1 MKLRN
6 LLYATM
12 VACVFASCSN
22 EDDPTPNPDPTP
34 EAAEATLEVQIKA
47 PLSSKATTMP
57 DVDSEIKSLQLIVF
71 DPTTENV
78 AYVGTTAGKAGENIA
93 VKTTVKAGS
102 QKVLVLANS
111 TKTITVGTS
120 MDNVINESKTFD
132 TENATN
138 GFSMNSGVFTV
149 NIEAGK
155 TNYVGYASEVV
166 KSEVD
171 AKTAVLL
178 TSDPVKLFRNV
189 GKVILKSAKISENID
204 KKRYPNAS
212 VKLKNVYLLHAHK
225 TTKLATEA
233 AWGPIN
239 VGGSYL
245 NGATT
250 DAYGKW
256 ATYMTDKTAIYPYL
270 STPVYAQE
278 EVYLKSLKDATEIT
292 EGTDA
297 FYAYE
302 NTEAKEGYRTLLVV
316 EADFSYKADD
326 AASATVSEGRF
337 YPIAVGYDNAVFNS
351 IGSDFTELRNGV
363 KLEGLLRNLQYEVSL
378 GIAGPGY
385 TTPFGPKGDE
395 DTSLDVEVKVVDF
408 GHVAQSEVIE

>member
-12 VACVFASCSN
+12 IACAFASCSN
-22 EDDPTPNPDPTP
+22 DDDPTPNPDPTP
-34 EAAEATLEVQIKA
+34 EAAEATLEVQIKT

-57 DVDSEIKSLQLIVF
+57 NEDDKINSLQLIVF

-111 TKTITVGTS
+111 TKTIAVGTS

-132 TENATN
+132 SENSTN

-155 TNYVGYASEVV
+155 TNYVGYANSGEVAE
-166 KSEVD
+166 EVT
-171 AKTAVLL
+171 AKTAVIL
-178 TSDPVKLFRNV
+178 TTDPVKLFRNV
-189 GKVILKSAKISENID
+189 GKVILKTVEISKSID
-204 KKRYPNAS
+204 KNRYPNAALT
-212 VKLKNVYLLHAHK
+212 LKNVYLLHAHK

-233 AWGPIN
+233 AWGAIN
-239 VGGSYL
+239 VTGSYL
-245 NGATT
+245 NGAT
-250 DAYGKW
+250 DENYGKW
-256 ATYMTDKTAIYPYL
+256 TAYMADKKEIYPYMK
-270 STPVYAQE
+270 SDYAE
-278 EVYLKSLKDATEIT
+278 EGAYVQSLGNVTSISNGDKT
-292 EGTDA
+292 

-302 NTEAKEGYRTLLVV
+302 NTEAEKGFRTLLVV
-316 EADFSYKADD
+316 EADFSYTTENGGTTT
-326 AASATVSEGRF
+326 SAGRF
-337 YPIAVGYDNAVFNS
+337 YPIAVGYT
-351 IGSDFTELRNGV
+351 GSDFGNIGDDFNGLRSGN
-363 KLEGLLRNLQYEVSL
+363 LSGLLRNLKYEVAL
-378 GIAGPGY
+378 GVKGPGY

-395 DTSLDVEVKVVDF
+395 DTFLDVQVKVVDF
-408 GHVAQSEVIE
+408 GFVSQSEEIE

>member
-12 VACVFASCSN
+12 VACAFASCSN
-22 EDDPTPNPDPTP
+22 DDDPTPNPDPTP
-34 EAAEATLEVQIKA
+34 EAAEATLEVQIKT
-47 PLSSKATTMP
+47 PLSSKATTVMP
-57 DVDSEIKSLQLIVF
+57 GEDDKINSLQLIVF

-111 TKTITVGTS
+111 TKTISKGTS
-120 MDNVINESKTFD
+120 MNDVINDSKTFD

-155 TNYVGYASEVV
+155 TNYVGYANSGEVAD
-166 KSEVD
+166 EVT
-171 AKTAVLL
+171 AKTAVIL

-189 GKVILKSAKISENID
+189 GKVILKTVGISDNID
-204 KKRYPNAS
+204 KNRYPNAALT
-212 VKLKNVYLLHAHK
+212 LKNVYLLHAHK

-239 VGGSYL
+239 VTGSYL
-245 NGATT
+245 NGATNEN
-250 DAYGKW
+250 YGKW
-256 ATYMTDKTAIYPYL
+256 TAYMVDKKEIYPYMQ
-270 STPVYAQE
+270 SNYAE
-278 EVYLKSLKDATEIT
+278 EGAYVQSLEDASSISNGNKT
-292 EGTDA
+292 

-316 EADFSYKADD
+316 EADFSYTVDSKITT
-326 AASATVSEGRF
+326 SAGRF
-337 YPIAVGYDNAVFNS
+337 YPIAVGYT
-351 IGSDFTELRNGV
+351 GSDFTGIGADFDGLRSGET
-363 KLEGLLRNLQYEVSL
+363 LSGLLRNLKYEVAL
-378 GIAGPGY
+378 GVKGPGY
-385 TTPFGPKGDE
+385 TTPFGPNGDE
-395 DTSLDVEVKVVDF
+395 DTFLDVQVEVVDF
-408 GHVAQSEVIE
+408 GFVSQSEEIE

>member
-12 VACVFASCSN
+12 VACAFASCSN
-22 EDDPTPNPDPTP
+22 DDDPTPNPDPTP
-34 EAAEATLEVQIKA
+34 EAAEATLEVQIKT
-47 PLSSKATTMP
+47 PLSSKATTVMP
-57 DVDSEIKSLQLIVF
+57 GEDDKINSLQLIVF

-111 TKTITVGTS
+111 TKKISAGMS
-120 MDNVINESKTFD
+120 KAEVIGANKTFD
-132 TENATN
+132 TENAEN
-138 GFSMNSGVFTV
+138 GFSMNSGIFTV

-166 KSEVD
+166 KSEID

-189 GKVILKSAKISENID
+189 GKVILKTVEISKNID
-204 KKRYPNAS
+204 KNRYPNAALT
-212 VKLKNVYLLHAHK
+212 LKNVYLLHAHK

-239 VGGSYL
+239 VTGSYL
-245 NGATT
+245 NGAT
-250 DAYGKW
+250 DENYGKW
-256 ATYMTDKTAIYPYL
+256 TAYMAGKNEIYPYMQ
-270 STPVYAQE
+270 SYYAE
-278 EVYLKSLKDATEIT
+278 EGAYVQSLEDASSISNGNKT
-292 EGTDA
+292 

-316 EADFSYKADD
+316 EADFSYTVDGETTT
-326 AASATVSEGRF
+326 SAGRF
-337 YPIAVGYDNAVFNS
+337 YPIAVGYKGSNFAS
-351 IGSDFTELRNGV
+351 IGDDFNGLRNGE
-363 KLEGLLRNLQYEVSL
+363 LAGLLRNLKYEVAL
-378 GIAGPGY
+378 GVKGPGY
-385 TTPFGPKGDE
+385 TTPFGPNGDE
-395 DTSLDVEVKVVDF
+395 DTFLDVKVEVVDF
-408 GHVAQSEVIE
+408 GFVSQSEEIE